1 MKKKYKSLLAFLLA
15 LMLIISTFPVA
26 FAAKTEVEQISYFAV
41 STRDGSADPSALGTV
56 QWWKSD
62 VDGKYYMFLPSKTDL
77 SSVKVWFTALGD
89 VECNGVKLENGTETS
104 VFAKGGEVTLFSGGK
119 NYSVV
124 FITNSKLPTMFINT
138 PEGGLDRIHA
148 DKDHKETGCTML
160 AVNEKGKIDYNSTL
174 DTMKGRGN
182 STWNRP
188 KKPYNIK
195 LDSKAKLF
203 GMEKAKSWCLLADY
217 QDKTLMRNKIVLGL
231 GADIGMK
238 ETPDCRSIDLYING
252 EYYGVYL
259 ITEKVQINKNRVDI
273 YDLEEATEECN
284 SDIDFSTLKPQ
295 GFTGVCSGY
304 MEGTQRWYDI
314 PNNPTDITGGY
325 LLELEIGKRYA
336 NEPSGFVTNNS
347 QRVVVKAPEFVSKDQ
362 VEYISG
368 YWQEME
374 DALCSDDGYNSLG
387 KHYSE
392 YIDLVSYA
400 RQYLIQEWSSNWDAG
415 LTSNYFYKDLNDK
428 IHAGP
433 IWDFDTTLL
442 NYAGRDGVDL
452 TDPTNLHAKSR
463 NLFYNS
469 LIGSNTVK
477 SFPNIYALGFKH
489 KDFVETVESE
499 NKNNFIPAAWN
510 IINKKVDKYAD
521 SIENAA
527 VMNAIRWNYYETTD
541 VDAIKTGYREEVGR
555 VKDFMTAR
563 TEFLSGALTLK
574 NEGLTVTHIPS
585 QKYTGSEITPELTV
599 KCLDVSLVEGID
611 YVATFS
617 NNIEK
622 GTATVTVTGIG
633 AYDGM
638 TGTAT
643 FKIVAI
649 SDPLDWT
656 GGSGAE
662 RAKENLTKIGARFVD
677 AIEVIIYYIAKPF
690 EKIL

>member
-1 MKKKYKSLLAFLLA
+1 
-15 LMLIISTFPVA
+15 
-26 FAAKTEVEQISYFAV
+26 
-41 STRDGSADPSALGTV
+41 
-56 QWWKSD
+56 
-62 VDGKYYMFLPSKTDL
+62 
-77 SSVKVWFTALGD
+77 
-89 VECNGVKLENGTETS
+89 
-104 VFAKGGEVTLFSGGK
+104 
-119 NYSVV
+119 
-124 FITNSKLPTMFINT
+124 
-138 PEGGLDRIHA
+138 
-148 DKDHKETGCTML
+148 
-160 AVNEKGKIDYNSTL
+160 
-174 DTMKGRGN
+174 
-182 STWNRP
+182 
-188 KKPYNIK
+188 
-195 LDSKAKLF
+195 
-203 GMEKAKSWCLLADY
+203 
-217 QDKTLMRNKIVLGL
+217 
-231 GADIGMK
+231 
-238 ETPDCRSIDLYING
+238 
-252 EYYGVYL
+252 
-259 ITEKVQINKNRVDI
+259 
-273 YDLEEATEECN
+273 
-284 SDIDFSTLKPQ
+284 
-295 GFTGVCSGY
+295 

-489 KDFVETVESE
+489 KAFVETVESE
-499 NKNNFIPAAWN
+499 NKNNLIPAAWN

-541 VDAIKTGYREEVGR
+541 ADTIKMGYREEVGR
-555 VKDFMTAR
+555 VKDFMKAR

-574 NEGLTVTHIPS
+574 NEGLTVAHIPS
-585 QKYTGSEITPELTV
+585 QKYTGSEIMPELTV
-599 KCLDVSLVEGID
+599 KCLDVSMVEGID

-638 TGTAT
+638 TGTTT

-656 GGSGAE
+656 GGSGAK
-662 RAKENLTKIGARFVD
+662 RAKENLTKIGAKFVD